1 MNRFI
6 DYQSFPEL
14 EQASG
19 LIEILDS
26 NNIPYEIDDSAA
38 RFNLVAST
46 NSPLNQVIV
55 RIREI
60 DIDKANLLQADN
72 SDIKIEDHYLYT
84 FSDKDI
90 IDVIANP
97 IDWSAEEYAI
107 AQKIFKQR
115 NLKASAEEI
124 KAARKQSMSE
134 KISQVI
140 EIEKFY
146 KGISIW
152 FYIIAVFSIINS
164 IVLALNWKVNFPV
177 GLGITQIIDSLF
189 IKLFGQYVIV
199 SGFITLVISG
209 VFILFGYYSKKKSHS
224 AIIVGMLV
232 YGLDTV
238 IIFLLKY
245 WIGFGFHLFIL
256 FGLISGF
263 ERILKEKKKNIA

>member
-1 MNRFI
+1 MDRFI

-19 LIEILDS
+19 LIAILDS

-38 RFNLVAST
+38 RFQLVVST

-55 RIREI
+55 KIREI
-60 DIDKANLLQADN
+60 DIEKANFLQGDKP
-72 SDIKIEDHYLYT
+72 DIQNEDHYLYT

-90 IDVIANP
+90 IDVVANP
-97 IDWSAEEYAI
+97 SDWSTDEYVI

-124 KAARKQSMSE
+124 KAARKESMSE
-134 KISQVI
+134 KISQAI

-146 KGISIW
+146 KSISVW
-152 FYIIAVFSIINS
+152 FNIIGAFSIINT
-164 IVLALNWKVNFPV
+164 IVLALNWKVNFLV
-177 GLGITQIIDSLF
+177 GLGVTQIIDSLF

-199 SGFITLVISG
+199 SGFITLLISSI
-209 VFILFGYYSKKKSHS
+209 FFLFGYYSKKKSHV
-224 AIIVGMLV
+224 AIIVGMIV
-232 YGLDTV
+232 YGLDTL

-245 WIGFGFHLFIL
+245 WLGFGIHLFIL
-256 FGLISGF
+256 FGLISSF
-263 ERILKEKKKNIA
+263 EKIIKEKKKNVA